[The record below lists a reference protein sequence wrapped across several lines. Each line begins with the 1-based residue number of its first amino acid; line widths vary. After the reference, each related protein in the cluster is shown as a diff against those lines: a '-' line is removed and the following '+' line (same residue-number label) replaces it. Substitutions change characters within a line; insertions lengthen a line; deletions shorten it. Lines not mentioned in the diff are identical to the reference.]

1 MADHLKET
9 LDELGK
15 LKLVHSR
22 VAVGFSGGKDSLA
35 VLDLATKFFKEVV
48 PYFYYFVPGL
58 VNEEFKIKIAAQRY
72 GLQVRMYPS
81 ASGLSALR
89 DGIYCDE
96 HVELEELP
104 EISRRTLYSWIK
116 ADTGATLLMT
126 GEKKA
131 DGPFRRRRIG
141 AMKRTDKWD
150 DMHLP
155 IQNWLKWEVLAYCK
169 SNTIP
174 IPDAGRG
181 DNGRLTLME
190 SEVLHAYEHH
200 REDYERLKEFF
211 PYIETIVLR
220 ERWFP
225 AIART

>member
-9 LDELGK
+9 LRELEQ
-15 LKLVHSR
+15 LSVAHVR

-58 VNEEFKIKIAAQRY
+58 KHEESRIKIAAERY
-72 GLQVRMYPS
+72 GLEVRMYPS
-81 ASGLSALR
+81 ASGLDALR
-89 DGIYCDE
+89 DGMYCDE
-96 HVELEELP
+96 HAELEDLP
-104 EISRRTLYSWIK
+104 QISRRTLYSWIK
-116 ADTGATLLMT
+116 ADTGATLMMT
-126 GEKKA
+126 GEKKS

-141 AMKRTDKWD
+141 AMSRTHDWD
-150 DMHLP
+150 DMCLP
-155 IQNWLKWEVLAYCK
+155 IKNWLKWEVLAYCK
-169 SNTIP
+169 SNNIP

-181 DNGRLTLME
+181 DNGRLTLHE
-190 SEVLHAYEHH
+190 SEVLHAYEHQ
-200 REDYERLKEFF
+200 RQDYERLKEFF

-225 AIART
+225 G